1 MQDVCSTCISL
12 WQSLTLAMPAAAAAD
27 RTKEFQVESVTF
39 FVEENL
45 KRYLAG
51 EDLLNEC
58 DKTAGY

>member
-1 MQDVCSTCISL
+1 
-12 WQSLTLAMPAAAAAD
+12 MPAAAAAAD

>member
-1 MQDVCSTCISL
+1 LQHLHKLVAVTNPGHARS
-12 WQSLTLAMPAAAAAD
+12 AAAAD